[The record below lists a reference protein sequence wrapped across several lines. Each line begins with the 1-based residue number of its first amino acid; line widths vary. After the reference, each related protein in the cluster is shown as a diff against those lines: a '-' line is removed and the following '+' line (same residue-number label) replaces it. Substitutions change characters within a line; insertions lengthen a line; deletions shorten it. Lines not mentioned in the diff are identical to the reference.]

1 MWLACMRHAR
11 AALITSMH
19 GSQCARTRADSTTSL
34 LPPLAIL
41 HFVLLS
47 SPHGHV
53 PYASGLAGIQEP
65 GRPDMI

>member
-41 HFVLLS
+41 HLSYFLLPTDMYRMPAAWQEYRNLAVL
-47 SPHGHV
+47 
-53 PYASGLAGIQEP
+53 I
-65 GRPDMI
+65 